1 MVCSLRISP
10 SRRQCTIP
18 SYSWYTFYS
27 LHRTIRNLKRG
38 VGSAALKLERTN
50 TNTATSE
57 VLLYENTTAKPK
69 YFKLIAI
76 VSGIQLFFWTYLSY
90 AALTDFSGSGS
101 TKREHGIKVG
111 NTEAQSQSKPAWFTS
126 SKWRLVG
133 SLVSLGAGI
142 FFAVIANMY
151 PQRIV
156 HRLYFLQRL
165 SAAQIQTYSPFG
177 SVRSIQVPLGDITCT
192 GDRLTAK
199 AQLALKVR
207 GYPLYF
213 LMDKQGRFVAPR
225 MFDTLIASRKKVI

>member
-1 MVCSLRISP
+1 M
-10 SRRQCTIP
+10 
-18 SYSWYTFYS
+18 
-27 LHRTIRNLKRG
+27 
-38 VGSAALKLERTN
+38 
-50 TNTATSE
+50 
-57 VLLYENTTAKPK
+57 LYENTKAKPK

-90 AALTDFSGSGS
+90 AALTDFSSNGLMKQEHGNKVGS
-101 TKREHGIKVG
+101 TK
-111 NTEAQSQSKPAWFTS
+111 AQSQSKPTWFTS

-133 SLVSLGAGI
+133 SLISLSAGV

-165 SAAQIQTYSPFG
+165 STAQIQTYSPFG
-177 SVRSIQVPLGDITCT
+177 SVKSIQVPLGDITCT

-213 LMDKQGRFVAPR
+213 LIDKQGRFVAPR

>member
-1 MVCSLRISP
+1 MES
-10 SRRQCTIP
+10 
-18 SYSWYTFYS
+18 
-27 LHRTIRNLKRG
+27 
-38 VGSAALKLERTN
+38 TN
-50 TNTATSE
+50 SNAATSA
-57 VLLYENTTAKPK
+57 VLLYENTKANPK

-90 AALTDFSGSGS
+90 AALTDFSGNGPM
-101 TKREHGIKVG
+101 KQEHGNKVG
-111 NTEAQSQSKPAWFTS
+111 STEAQSQSKPAWFTS

-133 SLVSLGAGI
+133 SLISLSAGV

-165 SAAQIQTYSPFG
+165 STAQIQTYSPFG
-177 SVRSIQVPLGDITCT
+177 SVKSIQVPLGDITCT

-213 LMDKQGRFVAPR
+213 LIDKQGRFVAPR

>member
-1 MVCSLRISP
+1 M
-10 SRRQCTIP
+10 
-18 SYSWYTFYS
+18 
-27 LHRTIRNLKRG
+27 
-38 VGSAALKLERTN
+38 ERTN
-50 TNTATSE
+50 SNAATSA
-57 VLLYENTTAKPK
+57 VLLYENTKAKPK

-90 AALTDFSGSGS
+90 AALTDFSSNGLM
-101 TKREHGIKVG
+101 KREHGNKVG
-111 NTEAQSQSKPAWFTS
+111 STEAQSQSKPAWFTS

-133 SLVSLGAGI
+133 SLISLSAGV

-165 SAAQIQTYSPFG
+165 STAQIQTYSPFG
-177 SVRSIQVPLGDITCT
+177 SVKSIQVPLGDITCT

-213 LMDKQGRFVAPR
+213 LIDKQGRFVAPR